1 MNKIRYFRCKQGL
14 PLKALVQATNIS
26 MGHLSRLENGKKEP
40 SKAAMEAIARALG
53 LTVPDIFYPD
63 TAGDTGAP
71 KTKEGANHATSI

>member
-14 PLKALVQATNIS
+14 PLKALVQATKIS
-26 MGHLSRLENGKKEP
+26 MGHLSHLENGKREP

-63 TAGDTGAP
+63 SVEDTGAP
-71 KTKEGANHATSI
+71 ETKEGANHANSI